1 MIKVITKGAYS
12 EAPLCKMTIYGL
24 EDTDLYKFSRQLA
37 TDLVTA
43 RAYNGSNKP
52 IEARNGRKALE
63 IKRENVKYKRVNL
76 GSYPIS
82 MKITVTQI
90 IILTI
95 IIETIVMGI

>member
-1 MIKVITKGAYS
+1 MIKVITKGDYS

-24 EDTDLYKFSRQLA
+24 EDTDLYKFARQFA
-37 TDLVTA
+37 IDLVVA
-43 RAYNGSNKP
+43 RAYGGSNRPLETGK
-52 IEARNGRKALE
+52 GRRTLL

-90 IILTI
+90 DNK
-95 IIETIVMGI
+95 